1 MENVLVTGA
10 YGQLGRSIHRKV
22 GLHTSFNFLF
32 TDIDTLDLCNK
43 DAVQSY
49 IKENHIHYILNC
61 AAYTAVDKAEDNEAL
76 CALINSGAIQDLG
89 EAAQAV
95 GAKVIHVS
103 TDYVFDGTSHLP
115 YVETDRTCPASVYGR
130 TKLAGEIALREVCP
144 AAVIIRTSWLYSEYG
159 NNFVKTM
166 LRLGNE
172 RDELRVVFDQIG
184 TPTYAG
190 DLADMMLAILEKD
203 ATGVWIPGIYHFSN
217 EGVCSWYDF
226 TVKILQLSDVSCR
239 VLPIESKDYPAK
251 AARPPYS
258 VLNKT
263 KIKSTY
269 TYIISHW
276 EASLRLCLQGLKI
289 RDADSD

>member
-1 MENVLVTGA
+1 MENVLITGA
-10 YGQLGRSIHRKV
+10 YGQLGRSICRKA
-22 GLHTSFNFLF
+22 GLHASFNFLF
-32 TDIDTLDLCNK
+32 TDVDTLDLCNK

-76 CALINSGAIQDLG
+76 CGLINSGAIQDLG
-89 EAAQAV
+89 EVAQSE
-95 GAKVIHVS
+95 GAKIIHVS

-130 TKLAGEIALREVCP
+130 TKLAGEIALREVCSD
-144 AAVIIRTSWLYSEYG
+144 AIIIRTSWLYSEYG

-226 TVKILQLSDVSCR
+226 TVKILQLSGLSCR

-276 EASLRLCLQGLKI
+276 EASLRLCLEGLKA
-289 RDADSD
+289 RDANSD